1 MAKDDNGDLG
11 AEYDRN
17 SRLSHIFGYVLIGG
31 LFLELINGLIWF
43 RGSETVA
50 GIIAVLL
57 IVGGVW
63 GEIFF
68 AHRARV
74 AGDRQLAKYE
84 SNAAEALRETERLRN
99 ENLKLQLRL
108 APRTLSKAQSDVL
121 QSLKGKVPAI
131 NLAAEVDGEAD
142 AFMVQIA
149 NALEAAGIFVG
160 VYSRDASV
168 RGWGNMVCVVRDPV
182 KDPSPVLD
190 LLVET
195 FNAAGIPIKQ
205 PASWLPSDLK
215 SAPADVP
222 MICIGIK
229 SWPDAEVKAAVPVVN
244 QTRPYW

>member
-31 LFLELINGLIWF
+31 LVLELINGLIWF

-84 SNAAEALRETERLRN
+84 SNTAA
-99 ENLKLQLRL
+99 K
-108 APRTLSKAQSDVL
+108 QS
-121 QSLKGKVPAI
+121 G
-131 NLAAEVDGEAD
+131 
-142 AFMVQIA
+142 
-149 NALEAAGIFVG
+149 
-160 VYSRDASV
+160 
-168 RGWGNMVCVVRDPV
+168 
-182 KDPSPVLD
+182 
-190 LLVET
+190 
-195 FNAAGIPIKQ
+195 
-205 PASWLPSDLK
+205 
-215 SAPADVP
+215 
-222 MICIGIK
+222 
-229 SWPDAEVKAAVPVVN
+229 
-244 QTRPYW
+244 